1 MYLAALQARSQSGR
15 TRWTF
20 TKFTFRIFGLKISNY
35 HFLVFLFHALET
47 WVLVSFP
54 VQKWPFWNSGFF
66 LFMKIKE
73 FFLIENFVS
82 WPWEFSYVTSSN
94 VGKLNIIKLQ
104 FSRAKYAP
112 LKLSSL
118 GYKSQRIGRFYP
130 NITNENFENFCIIC
144 SFEHRRNLFFKNIIE
159 NTQRKADVYQ

>member
-1 MYLAALQARSQSGR
+1 M
-15 TRWTF
+15 TF
-20 TKFTFRIFGLKISNY
+20 LKLGIFPIYEKKN
-35 HFLVFLFHALET
+35 
-47 WVLVSFP
+47 
-54 VQKWPFWNSGFF
+54 
-66 LFMKIKE
+66 

-104 FSRAKYAP
+104 FPRAKYAP

-144 SFEHRRNLFFKNIIE
+144 PFEHRRNLFSKNIIE
-159 NTQRKADVYQ
+159 NTQRKADICQWDFRKKYFSSKETKWKKKGQNFRVTRRVPHAPQSATQAPQNSAKTSSKAN